1 MDDIL
6 KRLEKLENITSF
18 EYFTGI
24 GFDSHKFDPSKMG
37 IVLGGVNIP
46 YEKGFY
52 AHSDG
57 DVVYHALAES
67 ILGALALGD
76 LGTHFPDSDDK
87 YKDID
92 SSLLVK
98 EVVSLMKKEG
108 YEIGN
113 IDISITLEK
122 PKLKDYILQMRQN
135 IASLLETDIKNVSV
149 KAGTNEKLDEI
160 GKGLAVKAESIVLL
174 QEKE

>member
-1 MDDIL
+1 M
-6 KRLEKLENITSF
+6 R
-18 EYFTGI
+18 I
-24 GFDSHKFDPSKMG
+24 GFASDIHRLVEGRKLILAGVVVPFE
-37 IVLGGVNIP
+37 LG
-46 YEKGFY
+46 EL

-92 SSLLVK
+92 SSILVK
-98 EVVSLMKKEG
+98 EIVSLMKKEG
-108 YEIGN
+108 YIIGN

-122 PKLKDYILQMRQN
+122 PKLKNYISEMRNN
-135 IASLLETDIKNVSV
+135 IAKLLETDVKNVSV

-174 QEKE
+174 KEKE